1 MDFLFAYRTMK
12 TRESINICEGKSYHL
27 GERMAIIP
35 SALSPLSRTV
45 ESIIPDRY
53 LVSLQENLVR
63 AGMYVKA
70 SELLT
75 LVILGGIILGVIV
88 FFLFSLIGITPI
100 LGGIIGFIL
109 PGAGIFIWLFFM
121 MERRVDSIEQST
133 PDFLR
138 QISSLLRA
146 GVGIE
151 TAMED
156 ISKHGRGPLIDELKR
171 AVIEI
176 KIGSTFEDALLSMS
190 ERLKSKNLDRT
201 FKMILEGRR
210 VGGSLSDVIETVAED
225 LRAVLA
231 LKRERKANVMMS
243 VMFLIIAAIVA
254 APFALGM
261 IMSYSTFIG
270 KLGNPNPLFDAAVTA
285 ASGYIIIHSIIAGLL
300 IGIVMYG
307 SARKGIKYAI
317 LLAPAAFGI
326 FYVIQSLA
334 PMLFGF

>member
-1 MDFLFAYRTMK
+1 
-12 TRESINICEGKSYHL
+12 
-27 GERMAIIP
+27 MAIIP
-35 SALSPLSRTV
+35 PALSPISNRLDN
-45 ESIIPDRY
+45 IMPDRY
-53 LVSLQENLVR
+53 LVIIQENLIR
-63 AGMYVKA
+63 SGMYVKA
-70 SELLT
+70 SDLMT
-75 LVILGGIILGVIV
+75 LMFLAAFMFGALGFVLFMVININPIIGLVVGFVTPAGIILG
-88 FFLFSLIGITPI
+88 
-100 LGGIIGFIL
+100 
-109 PGAGIFIWLFFM
+109 WLFFS
-121 MERRVDSIEQST
+121 MERRVDAIEQTT

-151 TAMED
+151 TALED
-156 ISKHGRGPLIDELKR
+156 ISKQPGGPLNDELKR

-176 KIGSTFEDALLSMS
+176 KIGSTFEDALISMG

-201 FKMILEGRR
+201 FRMITEGKK

-243 VMFLIIAAIVA
+243 VMFLLIASLVA

-261 IMSYSTFIG
+261 IMIYSGFIG
-270 KLGNPNPLFDAAVTA
+270 SLGKPNPLADAAYIA

-300 IGIVMYG
+300 IGVVLYG
-307 SARKGIKYAI
+307 SARKGIKFSL

-326 FYVIQSLA
+326 FYVIKT
-334 PMLFGF
+334 FGMMFIGMK